1 MFNSYNYQYLPV
13 PPKAWYRVENRCTFD
28 ISYNDGYDPL
38 IYNRAAQINKGN
50 VLQYK
55 KNSTHLTKN
64 QKYSQIAK
72 GLWTNRT
79 KTWATQS
86 DVYTNP
92 NMLSLKR
99 VGFVEYPKND
109 ISPSS
114 PANIGGPFVPVS
126 SINDPFNCPNFT
138 FKDGGT
144 LICGVYQDPCTGTV
158 IERTFQPN
166 YYPTSDS
173 DVPGKIELLY
183 WDPRLQSWYPKVR
196 RTMNNSTDKWPVN
209 YKLFTSA
216 IKPNAPVLSINA
228 YTTNT
233 VSLSWTV
240 RKSNC
245 IPISN
250 YNIYD
255 INNNLI
261 KVVDY
266 KINNYTIDN
275 LTSGKYGFYI
285 IAFST
290 KYKSESSNIVTI
302 ELA

>member
-1 MFNSYNYQYLPV
+1 M
-13 PPKAWYRVENRCTFD
+13 
-28 ISYNDGYDPL
+28 
-38 IYNRAAQINKGN
+38 
-50 VLQYK
+50 
-55 KNSTHLTKN
+55 
-64 QKYSQIAK
+64 
-72 GLWTNRT
+72 
-79 KTWATQS
+79 
-86 DVYTNP
+86 
-92 NMLSLKR
+92 
-99 VGFVEYPKND
+99 EYPKND

-114 PANIGGPFVPVS
+114 PANIGGPFVPVTALT
-126 SINDPFNCPNFT
+126 DPFGCPNFT

-166 YYPTSDS
+166 YYPTTDS

-196 RTMNNSTDKWPVN
+196 RTMNNSTDKWPIN

-216 IKPNAPVLSINA
+216 IKPNAPVLSIMA

-233 VSLSWTV
+233 VTLSWTV

-245 IPISN
+245 IPITN

-255 INNNLI
+255 TNNNLI
-261 KVVDY
+261 KIVDY

-275 LTSGKYGFYI
+275 LANGKYGFYI

-290 KYKSESSNIVTI
+290 KYNSDSSNVVTI
-302 ELA
+302 EIA

>member
-1 MFNSYNYQYLPV
+1 MSYNYNPQ
-13 PPKAWYRVENRCTFD
+13 PPRAWNRVQSECSTN
-28 ISYNDGYDPL
+28 NDSGNNNAIITELDKQML
-38 IYNRAAQINKGN
+38 LKGN

-55 KNSTHLTKN
+55 KNSSNLTKN
-64 QKYSQIAK
+64 QRYSKIAK
-72 GLWTNRT
+72 GQWTNRT